1 MSKAQVAAEFASSHG
16 ARTTAGSRSV
26 DAENGGPR
34 SKKTY
39 EYRGPRSLAA
49 GQFPLL
55 SR

>member
-1 MSKAQVAAEFASSHG
+1 MSKAQVAAEFASSH
-16 ARTTAGSRSV
+16 ASRTANSTRSV

-34 SKKTY
+34 SKKSY